1 MIRLVASAFMALLIA
16 APASAQQAGH
26 TILAPDAIKWVEGPA
41 ALPPGTKSA
50 LLYGDP
56 AKPDLFVMRIG
67 FPKGY
72 KLAPHIHPRD
82 EVVTVISGQFLMGYG
97 KTADGKETHR
107 LTPGTFLTTSANTAH
122 YAEFEEDTVLQLN
135 TTGPWGLTY
144 VDPADDPRNG
154 AR

>member
-1 MIRLVASAFMALLIA
+1 MFATACLALLVGT
-16 APASAQQAGH
+16 PALAQPGSGH
-26 TILAPDAIKWVEGPA
+26 TILPADAIAWVEAPA
-41 ALPPGTKSA
+41 SLPPGAKSA

-56 AKPDLFVMRIG
+56 SKPDLFVLRIW

-97 KTADGKETHR
+97 EKADGEQTHR
-107 LTPGTFLTTSANTAH
+107 LTPGTFLMTSANTAH
-122 YAEFEEDTVLQLN
+122 YALFEEDTVLQLN

-144 VDPADDPRNG
+144 IDPKDDPRNA

>member
-1 MIRLVASAFMALLIA
+1 MFATVCLALLVGT
-16 APASAQQAGH
+16 PALAQQSSGH
-26 TILAPDAIKWVEGPA
+26 TILAADAIAWVEAPA
-41 ALPPGTKSA
+41 SLPPGAKSA

-56 AKPDLFVMRIG
+56 SKPDLFVLRIW

-97 KTADGKETHR
+97 EKADGKQTHR
-107 LTPGTFLTTSANTAH
+107 LTPGTFLMTSANTAH
-122 YAEFEEDTVLQLN
+122 YALFEEDTVLQLN

-144 VDPADDPRNG
+144 IDPKDDPRNAG
-154 AR
+154 R